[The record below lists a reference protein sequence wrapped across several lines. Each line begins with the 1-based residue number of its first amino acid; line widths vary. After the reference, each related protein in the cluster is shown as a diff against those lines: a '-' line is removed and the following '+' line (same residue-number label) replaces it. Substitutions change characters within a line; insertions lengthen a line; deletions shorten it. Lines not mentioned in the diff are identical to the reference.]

1 LYVLLYIR
9 KKMELFR
16 EYSHLLPENIKN
28 EIININIQPII
39 NFISSESR
47 PIKNETELE
56 LSLITIRKVKKLLID
71 NLITNNKIT
80 DDQIDNMFKH
90 ITENTIT
97 GTKHITRG
105 GAIDWDA
112 WDDRLDEMENM
123 IEQSRRTRIERSR
136 IRDIERSRRIEEIER
151 SNRDSER
158 ASRNVDRNYFLSMV
172 WLFMA
177 PCFSPVL
184 NSTLDSIIC
193 LFASLIFICCLLEL
207 IITYILETRFLETV
221 NIPEYIKNIT
231 HFLRQLLQMDNVPD
245 VQVEPVAVDIT
256 NEHPQ
261 CRICQEPF
269 ANGGG
274 LSQMPCSHIYHT
286 NCIESWLE
294 KNRTCPICRAEMHY
308 NNSLAAIELPFDVNQ
323 YMPINVD
330 QALPFEWGLTPINE
344 NENGNENIPL
354 AFRRTRKIKIIKALK
369 KVIRFITSNQIFRRP
384 TSTGGK
390 TKKKKHR
397 KLKRTRRRSRR

>member
-1 LYVLLYIR
+1 
-9 KKMELFR
+9 MELFR

-28 EIININIQPII
+28 EIINFNIQPII

-47 PIKNETELE
+47 SIKNETELE

-71 NLITNNKIT
+71 NIITNNKIT

-90 ITENTIT
+90 IKKNTIT

-105 GAIDWDA
+105 GA
-112 WDDRLDEMENM
+112 EFE
-123 IEQSRRTRIERSR
+123 RIG
-136 IRDIERSRRIEEIER
+136 RDIQRYFTTERFDER
-151 SNRDSER
+151 PLIRMGLIYFSVLLIQMCGPFDSDEDYER
-158 ASRNVDRNYFLSMV
+158 VR
-172 WLFMA
+172 
-177 PCFSPVL
+177 P
-184 NSTLDSIIC
+184 IC
-193 LFASLIFICCLLEL
+193 LFANLILICCLLEL
-207 IITYILETRFLETV
+207 IITYILETRFFLETV

-231 HFLRQLLQMDNVPD
+231 HFLRQLLQMDNVPAI
-245 VQVEPVAVDIT
+245 QVVLPEDLPVAVDIT
-256 NEHPQ
+256 NEQSECP
-261 CRICQEPF
+261 ICQEPF

-294 KNRTCPICRAEMHY
+294 KNRTCPICRAEMHF
-308 NNSLAAIELPFDVNQ
+308 NNSLAAIDLVFDANQ
-323 YMPINVD
+323 YVPINVD